1 MNNKITVILIVVYAT
16 LITMPIRAEEN
27 AISLDELL
35 KRVEQG
41 HIKDM
46 EENKAREEK
55 FQATKD
61 RQSALLADVIKLR
74 KEEENKSKQLEISFD
89 ENEQTIGESQQELT
103 LRLGDLK
110 ELFGIIQQVTGDARG
125 QFENSLTNIHYPERI
140 TFMNK
145 LVEKV
150 SSYSQ
155 LAPMSDIEH
164 LWFELQREMTA
175 SGKVIRFPATIIAAD
190 GVTRKQDVIRIGLFN
205 VISNGKYLEYDTRTN
220 RLIELARQPQPRYLK
235 MVQQLESG
243 QDGYTAFALDPSR
256 GQILSLLVQTPN
268 LVERIEQGGVIG
280 YIIIGLGSLA
290 LLVVIIRLLVL
301 TITWL
306 NVKLQIRNPDKP
318 DNRNPLGRILQV
330 YHANPGIDTES
341 LELKL
346 GEAIMTETPK
356 LARWNMF
363 IKIIAVVAPLLGLL
377 GTVTGMI
384 ITFQAITLFGTGDP
398 KLMAGGISQA
408 LVTTVLGLSVAIP
421 IILLHTLVNSRSKRL
436 QEILEQQSAGLLATY
451 AEKHDSEISSLDKE
465 IKD

>member
-35 KRVEQG
+35 QRVEQG

-110 ELFGIIQQVTGDARG
+110 ELFGVIQQVTGDARG

-175 SGKVIRFPATIIAAD
+175 SGKIIRFPATIVAAD

-268 LVERIEQGGVIG
+268 LIERIEQGGVIG

-421 IILLHTLVNSRSKRL
+421 IVLLHTLVNSRSKRL
-436 QEILEQQSAGLLATY
+436 HEIANCFKRE
-451 AEKHDSEISSLDKE
+451 
-465 IKD
+465 

>member
-1 MNNKITVILIVVYAT
+1 MNNKITVIPIVVYAM

-55 FQATKD
+55 FQTTKD

-175 SGKVIRFPATIIAAD
+175 SGKVIRFPATIVAAD

-306 NVKLQIRNPDKP
+306 NVKLQMRNPDKP

-421 IILLHTLVNSRSKRL
+421 IVLLHTLVNSRSKRL

>member
-1 MNNKITVILIVVYAT
+1 MNNKITAILIVVYAT

-175 SGKVIRFPATIIAAD
+175 SGKVIRFPATIVAAD

-268 LVERIEQGGVIG
+268 LIERIEQGGVIG

-421 IILLHTLVNSRSKRL
+421 IVLLHTLVNSRSKRL

-451 AEKHDSEISSLDKE
+451 AEKHDSETSSLDKE

>member
-1 MNNKITVILIVVYAT
+1 MNNKITVIPIVVYAM

-89 ENEQTIGESQQELT
+89 ENEQTIDESQQELT

-110 ELFGIIQQVTGDARG
+110 ELFGVIQQVTGDARG

-175 SGKVIRFPATIIAAD
+175 SGKIIRFPATIVAAD
-190 GVTRKQDVIRIGLFN
+190 GITRKQDVIRIGLFN
-205 VISNGKYLEYDTRTN
+205 VISNGKYLEYDTKTN

-235 MVQQLESG
+235 MMQQLESS

-268 LVERIEQGGVIG
+268 LIERIEQGGVIG

-346 GEAIMTETPK
+346 GEAIMIETPK

-421 IILLHTLVNSRSKRL
+421 IVLLHTLVNSRSKRL

-451 AEKHDSEISSLDKE
+451 AEKHDSETSSLDKE